1 MAVNVTVAE
10 LRLAFPEFADTTKYP
25 DAYIQRFLTMASR
38 FITKD
43 SGRIK
48 DDVRVLALEYM
59 TCHLMTL
66 SAVDGQNK
74 AQGDGNGGGVLVSA
88 HIESVS
94 VAYQGVIANDEF
106 AQWIQSTPYG
116 KMYWALLS
124 ANNPAG
130 IFWVGSPRAFGIR

>member
-1 MAVNVTVAE
+1 MAVNVTVSE
-10 LRLAFPEFADTTKYP
+10 FRLAFPEFGNTTKYP
-25 DAYIQRFLTMASR
+25 DGYIQRFITMASM

-48 DDVRVLALEYM
+48 DEVRVLALEYM
-59 TCHLMTL
+59 TGHLITL
-66 SAVDGQNK
+66 SALDGQGN
-74 AQGDGNGGGVLVSA
+74 AQGDGNAGGVLSSA

-94 VAYQGVIANDEF
+94 VAYQTAIAKDMFE
-106 AQWIQSTPYG
+106 QWIQSTPYG

-130 IFWVGSPRAFGIR
+130 IFWIGSPRAFGIR

>member
-10 LRLAFPEFADTTKYP
+10 LRLAFPEFANTTTYP
-25 DAYIQRFLTMASR
+25 DAYIQRFITMASM

-66 SAVDGQNK
+66 SAVDGQGK
-74 AQGDGNGGGVLVSA
+74 AQGDGNGGAMIASA

-94 VAYQGVIANDEF
+94 VAFQTAIANNSFE
-106 AQWIQSTPYG
+106 QWIQSTPYG

-130 IFWVGSPRAFGIR
+130 IYWVGSPRAFGIR

>member
-1 MAVNVTVAE
+1 MAVNVTVSE
-10 LRLAFPEFADTTKYP
+10 LRNAFPEFGDVSKYP
-25 DAYIQRFLTMASR
+25 NEYIQRFITMASM

-66 SAVDGQNK
+66 SAIDGQGN
-74 AQGDGNGGGVLVSA
+74 AQGDGNSGGVLSSA

-94 VAYQGVIANDEF
+94 VAYQTAIANDMFE
-106 AQWIQSTPYG
+106 QWIQSTPYG

-130 IFWVGSPRAFGIR
+130 IYWVGSPRAFGIR

>member
-1 MAVNVTVAE
+1 MAVNVTVLE
-10 LRLAFPEFADTTKYP
+10 LRNAFPEFGDVSKYP
-25 DAYIQRFLTMASR
+25 NEYIQRFITMASM

-66 SAVDGQNK
+66 SAIDGQGN
-74 AQGDGNGGGVLVSA
+74 AQGDGNSGGVLSSA

-94 VAYQGVIANDEF
+94 VAYQTAIAKDMFE
-106 AQWIQSTPYG
+106 QWIQSTPYG

-130 IFWVGSPRAFGIR
+130 IYWVGSPRAFGIR